1 MRCMLFS
8 RRTAM
13 EILRDPLSIL
23 FGLGFPLVIL
33 LLLHMI
39 QARIPVPLFVL
50 ENLTPGIAVFG
61 ASFLALFTATLVA
74 KDRSSAFMQRLF
86 TTPMTAW
93 DFILGY
99 TLPVIPMGLAQSV
112 ILYGVA
118 ALLGLPV
125 HLSIL
130 LCVLLQLPVS
140 IFFIGLGLMFGT
152 VLTEKQVGGICG
164 AALTNVSAWL
174 SGAWFDLA
182 LVGGAFQKVA
192 NLLPFSHAVEL
203 GRAALRLDWSG
214 IWPHFWPVLLYSA
227 GAVVLSCILFRRN
240 MRGD

>member
-33 LLLHMI
+33 LLLHAI

-74 KDRSSAFMQRLF
+74 KDRSSAFLQRLF
-86 TTPMTAW
+86 TTPMTSW

-99 TLPVIPMGLAQSV
+99 TLPVIPMALAQSGIV
-112 ILYGVA
+112 YGA
-118 ALLGLPV
+118 AVLLGLPV
-125 HLSIL
+125 HPSIL

-140 IFFIGLGLMFGT
+140 VFFIGLGLVFGT

-164 AALTNVSAWL
+164 AALTNLTAWL
-174 SGAWFDLA
+174 SGAWFDLG
-182 LVGGAFQKVA
+182 LVGGAFQRVA
-192 NLLPFSHAVEL
+192 ELLPFSHAVEL
-203 GRAALRLDWSG
+203 GRAALRTDWSAV
-214 IWPHFWPVLLYSA
+214 WPHFWPVSLYSA
-227 GAVVLSCILFRRN
+227 GAFALSCILFRRN